1 MMKRILALL
10 LAIGLLLSGCG
21 GNAPTSDTSPRITP
35 AKIDRLFEEN
45 LYCVRKLFV
54 LGTLP
59 YADDPV
65 QGEHVYPVISD
76 RFSSYAALEEYLHTV
91 YIDTEVARLL
101 DVDGEPIY
109 MEIDGK
115 LCVDTHRIGGKAYA
129 VDWDGHTI
137 EITEITE
144 KGCSFT
150 VIGKYVDENEDVDP
164 APYRAEGRASYENG
178 KLLLDEMII

>member
-1 MMKRILALL
+1 MKKILALI

-21 GNAPTSDTSPRITP
+21 GNTATSDTAPRITP

-59 YADDPV
+59 YAGEPV
-65 QGEHVYPVISD
+65 QGEHIYPVISE
-76 RFSSYAALEEYLHTV
+76 RFETYAELEEYLHTV
-91 YIDTEVARLL
+91 YTAAEVARLL
-101 DVDGEPIY
+101 DVGGEPIY

-129 VDWDGHTI
+129 VDWDNHTI
-137 EITEITE
+137 EITETTE
-144 KGCSFT
+144 NGCTFT
-150 VIGKYVDENEDVDP
+150 VVGKYIEENSDVDP
-164 APYRAEGRASYENG
+164 APYHAEGRASFENG
-178 KLLLDEMII
+178 KLLLDEMIV